1 MVSFYAQFSEEVTSH
16 KIKILNVRGLH
27 MHGVAEVFKI
37 QEVMGNRQAERI
49 PGLFFAFTSKKQ

>member
-1 MVSFYAQFSEEVTSH
+1 
-16 KIKILNVRGLH
+16 